1 MKTYQLTNAN
11 LIVHHDYLELQ
22 LLHECHFDDE
32 LLQQSFQIKKNHFN
46 NNKIGIL
53 IIRQN
58 LGHAY
63 SFDPSILINE
73 KEKLENH
80 AKWVTVISEK
90 ENDFQNLEFVKMLTT
105 IPCYSFESYQDFE
118 SSLVGEEL
126 QLKNGN

>member
-1 MKTYQLTNAN
+1 
-11 LIVHHDYLELQ
+11 
-22 LLHECHFDDE
+22 LLLNTDHFDDE

-90 ENDFQNLEFVKMLTT
+90 GNDFQNLEFVKMLTT
-105 IPCYSFESYQDFE
+105 IPCCSFESYQDFE
-118 SSLVGEEL
+118 SSLVGKVL

>member
-11 LIVHHDYLELQ
+11 LIVHQDHLELQ
-22 LLHECHFDDE
+22 LLHECHFDAE
-32 LLQQSFQIKKNHFN
+32 LLQQSFQIKKDHFN
-46 NNKIGIL
+46 DHKVGVL

-58 LGHAY
+58 LDHAY

-90 ENDFQNLEFVKMLTT
+90 GNDFQNLEFVKMLTS
-105 IPCYSFESYQDFE
+105 IPCYSFESYQDFK
-118 SSLVGEEL
+118 SSLVGKEL